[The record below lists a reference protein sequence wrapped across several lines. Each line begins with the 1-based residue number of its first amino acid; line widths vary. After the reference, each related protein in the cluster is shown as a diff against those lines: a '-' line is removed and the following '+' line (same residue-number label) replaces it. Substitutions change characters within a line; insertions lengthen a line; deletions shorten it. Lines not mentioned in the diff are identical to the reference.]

1 MGLNQLWVSVVMLL
15 FLQGARWCD
24 CCWED
29 ERIAL
34 LKLKAYFN
42 YPNGNAMSSWE
53 KIPNCCYWEYV
64 ACSPITRRVTSL
76 YPWRDGR
83 LGDWYL
89 NTSFFLPFKELND
102 LSLEQINILGCVK
115 NEGFERL
122 WSLGN
127 LESLD
132 LSFNKFNNSILP
144 SLSGLSSLKSL
155 TLDNNRLKGKI
166 NIQGEFHFLPS
177 FSKVKSYSSK
187 HLCISFYHCFC
198 VELNNLTSLKELNL
212 QGNEIEGLKSSHG
225 LRNLELLDL
234 SYNRLNNSMLSSLK
248 RLSSLKSLNLEYN
261 LLEGKLNVEELGA
274 LSNLEELH
282 LSGNQI
288 IKFEALRG
296 LSKLRKLILNN
307 MTTNERSP
315 SLLHSLGA
323 FPYLKTLY
331 LQYNNFHE
339 KIFAQESENFT
350 NLEEL
355 FLDSSSLNEE
365 SLTSLG
371 ALPSLKLLSL
381 GSLRDNLPHQGLPS
395 FKKLEHLHLDFSTIK
410 NNVLHTISK
419 MISLK
424 TLSLVYCGLS
434 GTIPATQG
442 ICELKHLQMLDVSY
456 NDLSGTL
463 PWCLANLTSLQ
474 RLYLISNHFTGKIFP
489 VGGLTSIQELKLSGN
504 HFQIPISLS
513 PFFNHTRLKHLQGED
528 NEVYTELEVH
538 NLIPKFQLETLVLP
552 CLGYGGAFP
561 KFLYH
566 QHNLRVVDL
575 SHIKMKG
582 GFPFWL
588 LDNNTNLEE
597 LSLAN
602 NSLSGP
608 LQLPSHL
615 HMRLSNLDISNNGF
629 HGHIPMAIGASFPM
643 LLNLKMSRNG
653 FSGSIPSSLSNISFL
668 EVLQLDGNR
677 FSGCIPDN
685 LYKCSYL
692 EMLDVSDNHLSCRI
706 PGSMSNVSSLKVL
719 DLSRN
724 NIFGSLPSYINPS
737 SLVLV
742 YLSYNRLQGSIK
754 NAFYGCSDLITLDLG
769 HNFLTG
775 TIPEMIGSLSMLGYL
790 FLSYNNLEGEIPK
803 HLCNLDLLRLIDLSH
818 NNFSGQILPCLR
830 CTGGSGVIDPE
841 TDDDRQ
847 PLDFTIKWSTYS
859 YQGKIL
865 SMFSGIDLSHNKLSG
880 EIPPEIG
887 ALSGIQVLNLSHNNL
902 TGPIP
907 PTFSNLSEI
916 ESLDLSYNNLD
927 GKIPPQLIQLTSLA
941 VFSVANNNLSGSTP
955 KRVAQF
961 ATFDES
967 SYEGNPFLCGLPL
980 SMSCSAAI
988 SPSPSPRVSTV
999 DEAES
1004 GFIDMDVFYVS
1015 FVVAYIIILL
1025 TIAAVLWINPYW
1037 RQAWFY
1043 FIEVSFTKCQYFLE
1057 DNVYVLFKFRV

>member
-15 FLQGARWCD
+15 FLQGAWWCD

-144 SLSGLSSLKSL
+144 SLSGFSSLKSL

-166 NIQGEFHFLPS
+166 NIQ
-177 FSKVKSYSSK
+177 
-187 HLCISFYHCFC
+187 
-198 VELNNLTSLKELNL
+198 
-212 QGNEIEGLKSSHG
+212 
-225 LRNLELLDL
+225 
-234 SYNRLNNSMLSSLK
+234 
-248 RLSSLKSLNLEYN
+248 
-261 LLEGKLNVEELGA
+261 ELGA

-442 ICELKHLQMLDVSY
+442 ICELKHLQMLDVSS

-754 NAFYGCSDLITLDLG
+754 NAFYGCSDLITLDLS

-830 CTGGSGVIDPE
+830 CTGGSGVMDPE

>member
-15 FLQGARWCD
+15 FLQGAWCCD

-53 KIPNCCYWEYV
+53 KIPNCFYWEYV

-132 LSFNKFNNSILP
+132 LSLNKFNNSILP
-144 SLSGLSSLKSL
+144 SLS
-155 TLDNNRLKGKI
+155 
-166 NIQGEFHFLPS
+166 
-177 FSKVKSYSSK
+177 VKSYSSK

-288 IKFEALRG
+288 IKFEALR
-296 LSKLRKLILNN
+296 
-307 MTTNERSP
+307 
-315 SLLHSLGA
+315 
-323 FPYLKTLY
+323 
-331 LQYNNFHE
+331 
-339 KIFAQESENFT
+339 ESENFT

-365 SLTSLG
+365 SLRSLG

-395 FKKLEHLHLDFSTIK
+395 FKKLEHLYLDFSTIK

-504 HFQIPISLS
+504 QFQIPISLS

-528 NEVYTELEVH
+528 NEVYTELEVQ

-754 NAFYGCSDLITLDLG
+754 NAFYGCSDLITLDLS

-818 NNFSGQILPCLR
+818 NNFSGPILPCLR
-830 CTGGSGVIDPE
+830 CTGGSDVINPE

-847 PLDFTIKWSTYS
+847 PLEFTIKWRTYS

-865 SMFSGIDLSHNKLSG
+865 
-880 EIPPEIG
+880 
-887 ALSGIQVLNLSHNNL
+887 
-902 TGPIP
+902 T
-907 PTFSNLSEI
+907 
-916 ESLDLSYNNLD
+916 
-927 GKIPPQLIQLTSLA
+927 
-941 VFSVANNNLSGSTP
+941 NNNLSGSTP

-1004 GFIDMDVFYVS
+1004 GFIDMDVFNVS